1 MIPNDVL
8 TQLQSLIR
16 TSAPPLLEV
25 SEHPTEMPQWVPGQ
39 KLTATVLATLPNGR
53 FQVLV
58 SDMFLDMNLPKNTQP
73 GQNIELT
80 FISSQ
85 PRLTFALSKDLEMA
99 AQSQSNVKLSDTA
112 RFLGGLLERLST
124 MKTDESAPM
133 AKMAPLIAGEP
144 ANTKELAQVLHGA
157 ISKSGLFYESHQA
170 QWVAGQRPLSELLQE
185 PQGRLSSSPM
195 MPKEAGGQTVP
206 LGHNTQDNPKLPVG
220 NENLQHLA
228 TKPSGTMEEK
238 VHPQT
243 LPLVQ
248 QQIETLDSRQ
258 MVWQGQ
264 VWPQQSM
271 RWEIEER
278 AARDGEGEEF
288 PVWQTR
294 LRLQMPNLGDVTAIL
309 AFAPQGIKIDIDVAE
324 DATGTLMR
332 ASQPEL
338 GQAFDRAGLKL
349 TGMAVH
355 AKRQPD

>member
-8 TQLQSLIR
+8 TQLQALIK
-16 TSAPPLLEV
+16 TSAPPLMEV
-25 SEHPTEMPQWVPGQ
+25 AEHPTEMPQWVPGQ
-39 KLTATVLATLPNGR
+39 KLNATVLATLPNGR

-80 FISSQ
+80 FISGQ
-85 PRLTFALSKDLEMA
+85 PKLTFAMTKDLEMA
-99 AQSQSNVKLSDTA
+99 AQSQSSVKLSDTA

-124 MKTDESAPM
+124 MKSEEGSPL
-133 AKMAPLIAGEP
+133 AKVAPLIAGAP
-144 ANTKELAQVLHGA
+144 TDTKALAQVLHGA

-185 PQGRLSSSPM
+185 PQGRLSTSPM
-195 MPKEAGGQTVP
+195 VTKEVGGQMAPVAH
-206 LGHNTQDNPKLPVG
+206 GAQNNPKVQVG
-220 NENLQHLA
+220 NENIQHLA
-228 TKPSGTMEEK
+228 TKPGGAMDEK

-248 QQIETLDSRQ
+248 QQIETLDTRQ

-264 VWPQQSM
+264 IWPQQNM

-278 AARDGEGEEF
+278 AAREGEGEEF

-294 LRLQMPNLGDVTAIL
+294 LRLQMPNLGDVTAVL
-309 AFAPQGIKIDIDVAE
+309 ALAPQGIKIDIDVAD
-324 DATGTLMR
+324 DATGSLMR

-349 TGMAVH
+349 TGVVVH
-355 AKRQPD
+355 GKRQPN

>member
-80 FISSQ
+80 FISGQ
-85 PRLTFALSKDLEMA
+85 PRLTFALSKDLELA
-99 AQSQSNVKLSDTA
+99 AQSQPNVKLSDTA
-112 RFLGGLLERLST
+112 RFLGGLLEKLST
-124 MKTDESAPM
+124 MKSEESAPM

-144 ANTKELAQVLHGA
+144 VNTKELAQVLHGA

-185 PQGRLSSSPM
+185 PQGRLSTGPM
-195 MPKEAGGQTVP
+195 ISKEAGGQMVH
-206 LGHNTQDNPKLPVG
+206 LGHNTQDNPKVPVG

-228 TKPSGTMEEK
+228 TKPGGTMEEK

-243 LPLVQ
+243 FPLVQ
-248 QQIETLDSRQ
+248 QQIETLDTRQ

-264 VWPQQSM
+264 IWPQQSM

-278 AARDGEGEEF
+278 AARESEGEEF

-324 DATGTLMR
+324 DTTGILMR

-349 TGMAVH
+349 TGMVVH